1 MSDRHL
7 TNGSDNMAPAVSH
20 PSYQDANVD
29 HVINEYMER
38 LGTRLNILET
48 ELKYAW
54 RALDLLSQEY
64 IKMWERL
71 EKLEG
76 LLFEQQ
82 SVISQLLN
90 FYTSGGTSHRSGAT
104 VSMLEGR
111 LGELEVIREILGN
124 GTVEDGLEEGLDVTR
139 SHEPQIQEI
148 DEMHVPDEAFYRS
161 LNQAYEEELV
171 SCDPVCQPSQLDMI
185 WEEREEADE
194 SEKKKT
200 PIGDE
205 EEIYSAL
212 DYKDYRGNSSCVSEQ
227 DIAELT
233 RIDSIDHM
241 AIEKL
246 NELDR
251 LSNKLQQD
259 SVNIKQLQR
268 KLLESP
274 ISLAGINEEP
284 SRTEVEDEKWSFSN
298 DVRDQNDLMILAKTD
313 LSNAPFS
320 TRPSSRLSVTDP
332 DKEVAETLAG
342 GIRTPTSPRRR
353 QVESV
358 CSEPFST
365 VDGRLAYSA
374 AVQHVESAEAAAAAA
389 VMRNSKNPFYC
400 STMDMNGLIA
410 TTYETVPCSS
420 PNIFHIMAEKAA
432 SPTLSICSI
441 RTRQD
446 GYLEPK
452 KPSPSPPP
460 PAPAEAFLS
469 NAPNNAFLGP
479 GDTTGNQQDHLG
491 PKPHSPRSP
500 KSSPKRSKSH
510 SSNIVAAKSDSGL
523 SSMSGW
529 SSLEKSPGSPK
540 NGTTKPGYGYFAF
553 NNRGVS
559 PSPGNSPA
567 KSKGYAESSVDS
579 KISNNTHVPSNEILP
594 GGHHLSAFTNVK
606 SPSNI
611 QLEGY
616 GTFVPAPAP
625 ASDINV
631 SPNRNQVVE
640 EVRTTAYNPIQGYMY
655 QHDQPAIYSVAG
667 SNNKDS
673 YTSVYTS
680 NSADYINQTIHYPDL
695 VEPYENN
702 EYLAAQQR
710 QYYNSL
716 SAASGS
722 AIDPTT
728 GRKKSLSRS
737 HSSSKQQPE
746 NLSNHEGYRTA
757 MYRTMFP
764 TGNITDALSYYPTS
778 SRYESATNNLPPA
791 NYNDPSAWI
800 NCPPEAQYPDNAST
814 SSSMK
819 SVETSETGYSQSP
832 YMDRRYQQP
841 MQNQPIYENQQQIE
855 QHQRNWN
862 QRQDASRL
870 DLDLRNRNVPEYVVH
885 PQQSGNAY
893 YEASG
898 VIMTQSGYITI
909 TNHESQNRD
918 ERGKKLKRGNTLKSA
933 MNSVS
938 NWFPDLH
945 LTKRHRSYSLPGGSK
960 KDDTDKPSRNVSGKP
975 HAVRKKKRNAIV
987 STVSGILQKAKR
999 KSHGS
1004 HQSLSDP
1011 EQSENEWVIKR
1022 ASSVVSEDDRSEDST
1037 SISEN
1042 IFERELFPKI
1052 SPKSKSRKGS
1062 KSDEES
1068 QIIQVPVFE
1077 SVKLSPK
1084 ENQQDIDSQQHDEDH
1099 SGKST
1104 GSGSSNIFSTVG
1116 EAKRSSGS
1124 SEKSDETVITENKM
1138 VVVVGGA
1145 SMEFAVSRALG
1156 RYRQKQSNSVSE
1168 DQIADNGETGIKI
1181 EEIVDEIEKPEI
1193 KPSPESVPHIVDQK
1207 STESTSSAENNKI
1220 PSEIPSVEGSPILRA
1235 SMNRFFPRHQQSLEI
1250 PSHRGD
1256 DEDSRST
1263 HSWRSTSRV
1272 SSRRQSTEDSID
1284 SEDEWYCY
1292 ELRKLEEMERQTQL
1306 EVEMGSTLLE
1316 EPEPEEDERYEP
1328 EEEVKEKMSFV
1339 LRELRMKAKVVDGVL
1354 EEKENNLQVI
1364 NSAKRRE
1371 QRGSFH
1377 LDEAAALFEK
1387 IKVYHHESLEHDQQP
1402 YPELQ
1407 LEPEP
1412 MSPEIE
1418 EDKDYDHLEE
1428 PERDDDEGSSG
1439 ATSGPD
1445 SPHQSTDEYDE
1456 LEMRIND
1463 EFARCHI
1470 TQEEHQERM
1479 NRESMQQRGS
1489 KDFESEEHA
1498 IPKIQVATATPSKE
1512 DPPKEASKETP
1523 GSKWKLLKTLKE
1535 KKAEEKHIQGKPV
1548 PEPPVVPKEEKNGS
1562 IGGDAAGRGN
1572 GGPGD
1577 NTFYSNIDIKPDIRP
1592 IRRGKPN
1599 LLVSDLTM
1607 AATKRNA
1614 GLTSAVPRATLNDE
1628 ELKMHVYKKTLQA
1641 LIYPISCT
1649 TPHNFVP
1656 WTATSP
1662 TYCYECEGL
1671 LWGIARQGVRCTE
1684 CGVKCH
1690 EKCKDLLNADCLQRA
1705 AEKSSKHGAEDKANS
1720 IITAMKERMKQR
1732 EREKPEIFELIR
1744 DVFGVEEKSHAG
1756 HMKAVKQSVL
1766 DGTSKWSAKIA
1777 ITVKSAQG
1785 LIAKDKSG
1793 TSDPYVTVQVGK
1805 VKKRTRTMPQELNPV
1820 WDEKFYFECHNSSDR
1835 IKVRVWDEDN
1845 DLKSKL
1851 RQKLTRE
1858 SDDFLGQTI
1867 IEVRTLSGE
1876 MDVWYNLEKRTDKS
1890 AVSGAIR
1897 LHISV
1902 EIKGEEKV
1910 APYHVQY
1917 TCLHENLFHYLC
1929 EQNSGIVTLPQ
1940 AKGDDAWKVY
1950 FDEAPEEIVDEFA
1963 MRYGIEFIYQ
1973 AMTHFHCLSTKYLC
1987 PGVPAVMSMLLA
1999 NINAYY
2005 AHTTASTAV
2014 SASDRF
2020 AASNFG
2026 KEKFVKLLDQLH
2038 NSLRIDL
2045 SMYRNNFPASS
2056 PDKLMDLKST
2066 VDLLTSIT
2074 FFRMKVQELSSPPR
2088 ASTVVKDC
2096 VKACLRSTYQFLFEN
2111 TYELYNREFQADP
2124 NEPKR
2129 DPEDHGPRLDSVDF
2143 WHKLIALIVS
2153 VIEEDKNSYGP
2164 VLNQFPQ
2171 ELNIGQLS
2179 AATMWSQFAVDM
2191 KYALEEHEAHR
2202 LCKSS
2207 AYMNLHFKVKW
2218 LYSSYVKDV
2227 QPYKGAVP
2235 EYPAWFEPF
2244 VMQWLNENDDVSLEY
2259 LNGAFTR
2266 DKKDGFQKSSEHA
2279 LFSNSVVDVFTQLTQ
2294 CFDVVSKLEC
2304 PDPEIWKRYMKRFA
2318 KTIVKVL
2325 IAYADIVKRE
2335 FPEHLKEERIAC
2347 ILMNNIQQLRVQLE
2361 KMFESMGGEKLE
2373 EDAANILKELQQTLN
2388 GCLDELAHQFASSL
2402 EPRITQSVKELGD
2415 LLLAIKGGG
2424 QPGTL
2429 NQPAQRQQVAVEAD
2443 EVLRPLMDLLDGS
2456 LSLYAQSCEK
2466 TVLKRLLKE
2475 LWRIVMRIL
2484 EKTVVLPP
2492 MTDKTMVFK
2501 SITDNAKNLAANT
2514 KIEDMSRLFKN
2525 HMTGK
2530 QDVKNALSGVM
2541 DISKEVE
2548 KNLSPKQCAV
2558 LDVALD
2564 TIKQYFHA
2572 GGNGLKKA
2580 FLDKSPE
2587 LQSLR
2592 YALSLYTQT
2601 TDTLI
2606 KTFVTTQINEVPLNN
2621 KETMLQRQI
2630 SFDREETEAGL
2641 EALEEPLK
2649 AKKPREKWPDTVDG
2663 QEGSVGEVSI
2673 QVDLFTHPGTGEHK
2687 VTVKVV
2693 AANDLKWNLVSGMFR
2708 PFVEV
2713 NLIGPHLSDKKRKHA
2728 TKSKSNNW
2736 SPKYNETFNFIIG
2749 NEEQLDYYELHICVK
2764 DYCFAREDRLVG
2776 VAVMQLKDIVDKGS
2790 CACWLSLGKRIQM
2803 DETGWT
2809 ILRILSQR
2817 TNDEVAKEF
2826 VKLKSDIRQEDSLN
2840 Q

>member
-1 MSDRHL
+1 MSENMHRMTDG
-7 TNGSDNMAPAVSH
+7 TMAPVN
-20 PSYQDANVD
+20 YDANVD
-29 HVINEYMER
+29 YVITEYMER

-76 LLFEQQ
+76 LLYEQQ
-82 SVISQLLN
+82 SVISQLLD
-90 FYTSGGTSHRSGAT
+90 FYTTGGTGCRNMGAGAT
-104 VSMLEGR
+104 A
-111 LGELEVIREILGN
+111 GELEVIREILGN
-124 GTVEDGLEEGLDVTR
+124 GTVEDGLEEGQDVSRTQELDL
-139 SHEPQIQEI
+139 

-161 LNQAYEEELV
+161 LNQAYREDLV
-171 SCDPVCQPSQLDMI
+171 GAGQGSQLGMI
-185 WEEREEADE
+185 WEEREETE
-194 SEKKKT
+194 ENNEKKNECLVE
-200 PIGDE
+200 GE
-205 EEIYSAL
+205 EVFSAL
-212 DYKDYRGNSSCVSEQ
+212 DYKDYRGNSPCVSEQ
-227 DIAELT
+227 DIAQLS
-233 RIDSIDHM
+233 RIDSIDHV

-251 LSNKLQQD
+251 LSSKLQQD
-259 SVNIKQLQR
+259 SDNIKQLQR

-274 ISLAGINEEP
+274 LSITQDDEP
-284 SRTEVEDEKWSFSN
+284 KDDPNWSFSN
-298 DVRDQNDLMILAKTD
+298 SNQDDLMILKSE
-313 LSNAPFS
+313 LPFPPP
-320 TRPSSRLSVTDP
+320 RPSSRLSVTDSVIGT
-332 DKEVAETLAG
+332 DNEVAEVLAG
-342 GIRTPTSPRRR
+342 GLRGGTPTSPRR
-353 QVESV
+353 VTS
-358 CSEPFST
+358 CTAPFTT
-365 VDGRLAYSA
+365 VTGRLAYSA
-374 AVQHVESAEAAAAAA
+374 AVQ
-389 VMRNSKNPFYC
+389 NIDSKNPFYSSLVAASYETIPC
-400 STMDMNGLIA
+400 STPSIFNA
-410 TTYETVPCSS
+410 RAETAPS
-420 PNIFHIMAEKAA
+420 P
-432 SPTLSICSI
+432 SLSI

-446 GYLEPK
+446 GYIATNDQVQK
-452 KPSPSPPP
+452 GSPSPPP
-460 PAPAEAFLS
+460 PAPLDPIPD
-469 NAPNNAFLGP
+469 PNPVFLGTEP
-479 GDTTGNQQDHLG
+479 VPQ
-491 PKPHSPRSP
+491 PSIKSP
-500 KSSPKRSKSH
+500 KSSPKRK
-510 SSNIVAAKSDSGL
+510 NVVKSDSGL
-523 SSMSGW
+523 SSLSGW

-540 NGTTKPGYGYFAF
+540 IG
-553 NNRGVS
+553 
-559 PSPGNSPA
+559 
-567 KSKGYAESSVDS
+567 KGYHHE
-579 KISNNTHVPSNEILP
+579 NTILP
-594 GGHHLSAFTNVK
+594 GGHHLSAFTTVK
-606 SPSNI
+606 SPCNLETS
-611 QLEGY
+611 EGY

-631 SPNRNQVVE
+631 SPRKKKHTKTNSFTWN
-640 EVRTTAYNPIQGYMY
+640 
-655 QHDQPAIYSVAG
+655 DQPAIYSVAG
-667 SNNKDS
+667 SNRET

-680 NSADYINQTIHYPDL
+680 NSADYITQTINYPDL

-702 EYLAAQQR
+702 ELQR
-710 QYYNSL
+710 TS
-716 SAASGS
+716 SG
-722 AIDPTT
+722 TT
-728 GRKKSLSRS
+728 DRRRSLSRMYS
-737 HSSSKQQPE
+737 TS
-746 NLSNHEGYRTA
+746 NGDGVANHEGYKTA
-757 MYRTMFP
+757 MHRTMFP
-764 TGNITDALSYYPTS
+764 SGNITDALSYYPTS
-778 SRYESATNNLPPA
+778 TRYDEFNDPAAWLNCSQEVQESASP
-791 NYNDPSAWI
+791 
-800 NCPPEAQYPDNAST
+800 
-814 SSSMK
+814 SSSMR
-819 SVETSETGYSQSP
+819 STEPAEYNQSP
-832 YMDRRYQQP
+832 YLDQRRP
-841 MQNQPIYENQQQIE
+841 RNPIYENQAQID
-855 QHQRNWN
+855 RWN
-862 QRQDASRL
+862 QRQEIPYL
-870 DLDLRNRNVPEYVVH
+870 ELDLRNRNVPEYVV
-885 PQQSGNAY
+885 QQNDNKFFDPS
-893 YEASG
+893 S
-898 VIMTQSGYITI
+898 VIITQSGYITI
-909 TNHESQNRD
+909 NSETIDTSRD
-918 ERGKKLKRGNTLKSA
+918 EKKKFKRGNTLKSA
-933 MNSVS
+933 MSSVS
-938 NWFPDLH
+938 HWLPDLH
-945 LTKRHRSYSLPGGSK
+945 LTKRHRSYSLPSGVRREDFEKPKPTHKSNVGG
-960 KDDTDKPSRNVSGKP
+960 
-975 HAVRKKKRNAIV
+975 RKKKKNAIV

-999 KSHGS
+999 KSYFH
-1004 HQSLSDP
+1004 HNTQSLSDP
-1011 EQSENEWVIKR
+1011 EQSENEWVLQR
-1022 ASSVVSEDDRSEDST
+1022 ASSIVSEDDRSEDSY
-1037 SISEN
+1037 SM
-1042 IFERELFPKI
+1042 FEGQAERDLFAKVAKAKP
-1052 SPKSKSRKGS
+1052 RKNS
-1062 KSDEES
+1062 
-1068 QIIQVPVFE
+1068 
-1077 SVKLSPK
+1077 
-1084 ENQQDIDSQQHDEDH
+1084 QQDELQPQFEPIKVSPQTNEALAEEEI

-1104 GSGSSNIFSTVG
+1104 GSGSSSIFPTVG
-1116 EAKRSSGS
+1116 ETKKSSE
-1124 SEKSDETVITENKM
+1124 SEKSDETVITDSKM

-1156 RYRQKQSNSVSE
+1156 KYRQQKQTSLSDDMSFEEQGVV
-1168 DQIADNGETGIKI
+1168 I
-1181 EEIVDEIEKPEI
+1181 EEIVDEEPLKPEKLI
-1193 KPSPESVPHIVDQK
+1193 EQV
-1207 STESTSSAENNKI
+1207 STESQV
-1220 PSEIPSVEGSPILRA
+1220 SEVSHCEPILRTQ
-1235 SMNRFFPRHQQSLEI
+1235 NRYLPKHQQSLEI
-1250 PSHRGD
+1250 PGHKED
-1256 DEDSRST
+1256 DDSRST

-1292 ELRKLEEMERQTQL
+1292 ELRKLEEMERQSQL
-1306 EVEMGSTLLE
+1306 EAEMGETLKE
-1316 EPEPEEDERYEP
+1316 EPELEEEFEP
-1328 EEEVKEKMSFV
+1328 YEEVKEKMSFV
-1339 LRELRMKAKVVDGVL
+1339 LRELRMKAKVVEGVF
-1354 EEKENNLQVI
+1354 EEGENNLHTLQ
-1364 NSAKRRE
+1364 SAKNRE
-1371 QRGSFH
+1371 RDRKS
-1377 LDEAAALFEK
+1377 
-1387 IKVYHHESLEHDQQP
+1387 I
-1402 YPELQ
+1402 
-1407 LEPEP
+1407 
-1412 MSPEIE
+1412 
-1418 EDKDYDHLEE
+1418 HLEE
-1428 PERDDDEGSSG
+1428 AHMLFDKITQNIKEEGEEEVEEVQIEEKPPEPAKDEEHSSG
-1439 ATSGPD
+1439 ETSGPD
-1445 SPHQSTDEYDE
+1445 SPQLSENEEENTE
-1456 LEMRIND
+1456 
-1463 EFARCHI
+1463 EFARCHVAPR
-1470 TQEEHQERM
+1470 EEP
-1479 NRESMQQRGS
+1479 
-1489 KDFESEEHA
+1489 EEEE
-1498 IPKIQVATATPSKE
+1498 ATAVPQIQIEPEAKPETKE
-1512 DPPKEASKETP
+1512 SVA
-1523 GSKWKLLKTLKE
+1523 SKWKLLKALKE
-1535 KKAEEKHIQGKPV
+1535 RKAEEKNNQDKV
-1548 PEPPVVPKEEKNGS
+1548 EPTNEKDKNGS
-1562 IGGDAAGRGN
+1562 GLGGDSAGRTN
-1572 GGPGD
+1572 GHPGD
-1577 NTFYSNIDIKPDIRP
+1577 NPFYSNIDSMPDIRP
-1592 IRRGKPN
+1592 RRKSIP
-1599 LLVSDLTM
+1599 LVSDLVLKTM

-1641 LIYPISCT
+1641 LIYPISST

-1684 CGVKCH
+1684 CSVKCH
-1690 EKCKDLLNADCLQRA
+1690 EKCKDLLNADCLQRLLNVKAVVNRLKLFKSWLFLGA

-1744 DVFGVEEKSHAG
+1744 TTF
-1756 HMKAVKQSVL
+1756 SV
-1766 DGTSKWSAKIA
+1766 DPDTHIDSIEQAEQMTIEGTSKWSCKIA

-1929 EQNSGIVTLPQ
+1929 EQNSGVVSLPQ

-1950 FDEAPEEIVDEFA
+1950 FEEAGEEIVDEFA
-1963 MRYGIEFIYQ
+1963 MRYGIESIYQ

-2005 AHTTASTAV
+2005 AHTTASSAV

-2074 FFRMKVQELSSPPR
+2074 FFRMKVQELTCPPR

-2111 TYELYNREFQADP
+2111 TYELYNREFQSDP

-2179 AATMWSQFAVDM
+2179 AATMWSLFAVDM
-2191 KYALEEHEAHR
+2191 KYALEEHEQHR

-2218 LYSSYVKDV
+2218 LYSNYVKDV
-2227 QPYKGAVP
+2227 PPYKGAVP

-2259 LNGAFTR
+2259 LHGAFNR
-2266 DKKDGFQKSSEHA
+2266 DKKDGFQRSSEHA

-2325 IAYADIVKRE
+2325 IAYADIVKGE
-2335 FPEHLKEERIAC
+2335 FPEHVKEERIAC

-2373 EDAANILKELQQTLN
+2373 EDAANILKDLQQTLN
-2388 GCLDELAHQFASSL
+2388 GCLDELATQFALSL
-2402 EPRITQSVKELGD
+2402 EPRITVSVKELGD
-2415 LLLAIKGGG
+2415 LLLSIKGGG
-2424 QPGTL
+2424 QPGTT
-2429 NQPAQRQQVAVEAD
+2429 QPAQRNVVASEAD

-2475 LWRIVMRIL
+2475 LWKIVMRIL

-2492 MTDKTMVFK
+2492 MTDKTMMFK
-2501 SITDNAKNLAANT
+2501 SLTDNAKNLAAKT
-2514 KIEDMSRLFKN
+2514 KIEDMSTLFKN
-2525 HMTGK
+2525 HMAGK

-2630 SFDREETEAGL
+2630 SIERDETETGL

-2649 AKKPREKWPDTVDG
+2649 AKKRRESRQDTLDG

-2693 AANDLKWNLVSGMFR
+2693 AANDLKWNVVSGMFR

-2728 TKSKSNNW
+2728 TKSKANNW
-2736 SPKYNETFNFIIG
+2736 SPKYNETFHFTIG
-2749 NEEQLDYYELHICVK
+2749 NEEQLDYFELHICVK

-2776 VAVMQLKDIVDKGS
+2776 VAVMQLKDIVEKGS

-2826 VKLKSDIRQEDSLN
+2826 VKLKSDIRQENPLPN